1 MLAGCPEGLLLD
13 GRDTV
18 ADCLLPEDVTDDLE
32 DDDGR
37 DALDDERDAL
47 DDERDELDEERD
59 ELDEVRD
66 TDEERDEDDERE
78 PPRDCASD
86 SGLKA
91 ANANPISIA
100 ANVLADNLM
109 IKKFKVNI
117 CGTFATVCGKT
128 PRLFAN
134 NP

>member
-37 DALDDERDAL
+37 DALDDERDAP
-47 DDERDELDEERD
+47 DDERDELDEE
-59 ELDEVRD
+59 RD

-78 PPRDCASD
+78 PPRDCASE

-117 CGTFATVCGKT
+117 CGTFATVCEKT

>member
-1 MLAGCPEGLLLD
+1 MD

-47 DDERDELDEERD
+47 DDERDELDE
-59 ELDEVRD
+59 LDEERD

-78 PPRDCASD
+78 PPRDCASE